1 MSKLHNLHT
10 AHGQAMKALI
20 IYDNFAFAAKANTM
34 LQQAADQTDATIR
47 WNIRPWRVD
56 ALNLTRNADEALMDA
71 ADAHLIVFAGHRAQS
86 IPSWLQDWLERWVAC
101 RQIKDAAFAVIGG
114 RNGETLS
121 MPAVPELSRFAKRHG
136 LSFIT
141 DEGFIIHDEERFQ
154 ARSEPEDE
162 GLSSLVHTRFMDT
175 PSGHACRGWGIND

>member
-1 MSKLHNLHT
+1 MSKLHSLHT
-10 AHGQAMKALI
+10 AHGPAMKALI

-34 LQQAADQTDATIR
+34 LQQAADRTDAAMH

-56 ALNLTRNADEALMDA
+56 SLNMVRNADEALMDA
-71 ADAHLIVFAGHRAQS
+71 TDTHLIVFAGHRAQS
-86 IPSWLQDWLERWVAC
+86 IPSWLLDWLERWVAC

-121 MPAVPELSRFAKRHG
+121 ASASPELSRFAERHG

-141 DEGFIIHDEERFQ
+141 DDGFIVNDGEQFQ
-154 ARSEPEDE
+154 TRSEPEDE
-162 GLSSLVHTRFMDT
+162 LSPSLVHSRFMDA
-175 PSGHACRGWGIND
+175 PVGHAYRGWGIND

>member
-1 MSKLHNLHT
+1 
-10 AHGQAMKALI
+10 MKALI

-34 LQQAADQTDATIR
+34 LQQAADQADTTIR

-56 ALNLTRNADEALMDA
+56 SLNMARNADEALMDA
-71 ADAHLIVFAGHRAQS
+71 ADAHLIIFAGHRAQS
-86 IPSWLQDWLERWVAC
+86 VPSWLLDWLERWVAC

-121 MPAVPELSRFAKRHG
+121 MPASLELSRFAKRHG

-141 DEGFIIHDEERFQ
+141 DEGFVINDEGEFQ
-154 ARSEPEDE
+154 TQGEPEDE
-162 GLSSLVHTRFMDT
+162 VSRFTDPPVGHTYRD
-175 PSGHACRGWGIND
+175 WGIND